1 MKPAGGRGYGRLNPP
16 ATTMPSAGSTPIRC
30 ESVQIQ
36 HLSNRRHR
44 LNQHP
49 PCLRVKEMIV
59 IVAIAIV
66 IVVVAV
72 IAIVVVVMVGE
83 FAAFAVVIVI

>member
-1 MKPAGGRGYGRLNPP
+1 
-16 ATTMPSAGSTPIRC
+16 MPSAGSTPIRC

-49 PCLRVKEMIV
+49 PCLRVKEIIV
-59 IVAIAIV
+59 IVGIAVVIV
-66 IVVVAV
+66 VVVAV